1 MTSTK
6 SNIFHAVMRYLLGII
21 IGMVF
26 YAGFNGD
33 ILVMWLVLTACRMS

>member
-1 MTSTK
+1 
-6 SNIFHAVMRYLLGII
+6 MRYLLGII